1 MPARSKLERLFA
13 VVIAEAARNSD
24 FAERL
29 EKAIGGASPG
39 GAVTKPGKG
48 GPVRRGGR
56 RAPAVLDPV
65 ALAHEGER
73 QLREALGQLDLQKL
87 HDIVAEYGMDPGK
100 LVMKWKDKERV
111 IDRIVE
117 IALARSTKGDA
128 FRLS

>member
-13 VVIAEAARNSD
+13 VVVAEAARNSD

-29 EKAIGGASPG
+29 DEALGGMSSGRA
-39 GAVTKPGKG
+39 ATKRGED

-73 QLREALGQLDLQKL
+73 QLREALGQLDLEKL
-87 HDIVAEYGMDPGK
+87 HDVVAEYGMDPGK
-100 LVMKWKDKERV
+100 LVMKWKDRERV

-117 IALARSTKGDA
+117 MALARSTKGDA